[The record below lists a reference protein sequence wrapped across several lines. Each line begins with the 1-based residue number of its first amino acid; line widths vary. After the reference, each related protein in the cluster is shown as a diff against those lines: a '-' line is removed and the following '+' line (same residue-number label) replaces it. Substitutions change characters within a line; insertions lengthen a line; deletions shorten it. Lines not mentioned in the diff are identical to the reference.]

1 MKKILILL
9 IISLIFNIFMS
20 NKNPIVN
27 ASGGVCE
34 IVLDQESGRVLHS
47 VNADEKRAMASTTKI
62 VTCITVL
69 DNYDI
74 NQELEIKKEW
84 TGIEGSSIYLKEGE
98 RYTVE
103 DLLYGL
109 MLRSGNDSAV
119 ALANGLSGSIERFA
133 VLMNK
138 TAIKCGAE
146 NSSFVNPHGLDDD
159 QHYTTAYDLAM
170 ITRYAMHNEKFS
182 KIVSSKKYLCTA
194 NGEKKVWY
202 NKNKML
208 NDYEFATGV
217 KTGYTKKAGR
227 CLVSSSN
234 KNNFKLICVVLNCGP
249 MFERSSQLLN
259 QSYNSYNRVKIVDK
273 EKSICEVL
281 NSKNKLVPAYLKND
295 LYYPLTPNEE
305 KELSFNLKIY
315 PKEKILPKFGQEC
328 GTIEISFKKRL
339 IFEQKIYTILE

>member
-1 MKKILILL
+1 
-9 IISLIFNIFMS
+9 
-20 NKNPIVN
+20 
-27 ASGGVCE
+27 
-34 IVLDQESGRVLHS
+34 
-47 VNADEKRAMASTTKI
+47 MASTTKI

-74 NQELEIKKEW
+74 DQEITIKKEW

-98 RYTVE
+98 VYSVE

-119 ALANGLSGSIERFA
+119 ALAIGLSGSIEGFTA
-133 VLMNK
+133 LMNK
-138 TAIKCGAE
+138 TAIKCGAK
-146 NSSFVNPHGLDDD
+146 NSSFMNPHGLDDEH
-159 QHYTTAYDLAM
+159 HYTTAYDLAM
-170 ITRYAMHNEKFS
+170 ITRYAMDNEKFS
-182 KIVSSKKYLCTA
+182 KIVSSKKYLCMA
-194 NGEKKVWY
+194 SGEKKVWY

-249 MFERSSQLLN
+249 MFERSAQLLN
-259 QSYNSYNRVKIVDK
+259 QSYDSYNRVKIVDK

-295 LYYPLTPNEE
+295 LYYPLTKNEE

>member
-1 MKKILILL
+1 
-9 IISLIFNIFMS
+9 
-20 NKNPIVN
+20 
-27 ASGGVCE
+27 
-34 IVLDQESGRVLHS
+34 
-47 VNADEKRAMASTTKI
+47 MAS
-62 VTCITVL
+62 
-69 DNYDI
+69 
-74 NQELEIKKEW
+74 
-84 TGIEGSSIYLKEGE
+84 
-98 RYTVE
+98 
-103 DLLYGL
+103 
-109 MLRSGNDSAV
+109 
-119 ALANGLSGSIERFA
+119 
-133 VLMNK
+133 
-138 TAIKCGAE
+138 
-146 NSSFVNPHGLDDD
+146 
-159 QHYTTAYDLAM
+159 
-170 ITRYAMHNEKFS
+170 
-182 KIVSSKKYLCTA
+182 
-194 NGEKKVWY
+194 GEKKVWY

-249 MFERSSQLLN
+249 MFERSAQLLN
-259 QSYNSYNRVKIVDK
+259 QSYDSYNRVKIVDK

-295 LYYPLTPNEE
+295 LYYPLTKNEE